1 MPQIYKTHQC
11 REEEGVSDGM
21 PTRVGGCCPGAVEAV
36 LEMGAAGL
44 GLRRGGRGLEGRM
57 SGGGWFRAGRG

>member
-1 MPQIYKTHQC
+1 
-11 REEEGVSDGM
+11 M
-21 PTRVGGCCPGAVEAV
+21 PTRVGGCCPGAAVAV